1 MDWPIEELSL
11 KLKSQLADIKVELLE
26 RVDSTN
32 EELLR
37 RARGGDTHPC
47 LLIAE
52 QQTKGRGRLGK
63 VWHSSEKDSL
73 TFSLGLI
80 LNPVSWSG
88 LSLVVGLGIVRA
100 LELSSRIK
108 ISLKW
113 PNDLW
118 VEKISEAVSPGQVT
132 NYCKLGGIL
141 IETHSVAAN
150 LYADHSSKSQR
161 REWSLHSVDAKYV
174 VIGMGI
180 NINAPQGLELTRGA
194 VGLLDLDSQASRSS
208 SLLAVIPSV
217 LEYVL
222 RFKDCGFEPFAR
234 EYSASDALYGKN
246 IQMSNGLSGRA
257 LGVNILG
264 ELQIQTSDG
273 LVSVHSHE
281 VSLVGL
287 QTQ

>member
-1 MDWPIEELSL
+1 MDWPLKELSL
-11 KLKSQLADIKVELLE
+11 ILKSQLADIKVELLE

-37 RARGGDTHPC
+37 RARAGDTSPC

-52 QQTKGRGRLGK
+52 QQTNGRGRLGR
-63 VWHSSEKDSL
+63 VWHSSAKDSL

-80 LNPVSWSG
+80 LSPVSWSG
-88 LSLVVGLGIVRA
+88 LSLVVGLGVVRA
-100 LELSSRIK
+100 LELSSRAK

-118 VEKISEAVSPGQVT
+118 ANKLSETVFPGHVM
-132 NYCKLGGIL
+132 NYGKLGGIL
-141 IETHSVAAN
+141 IETQPIATQFYGDPSAKPQQ
-150 LYADHSSKSQR
+150 S
-161 REWSLHSVDAKYV
+161 EWSKHSANAKYV
-174 VIGMGI
+174 VIGLGI
-180 NINAPQGLELTRGA
+180 NINAPQGVEITRDA
-194 VGLLDLDSQASRSS
+194 VGLLDLDSQVSRSS

-217 LEYVL
+217 IEYVL
-222 RFKDCGFEPFAR
+222 RFKDCGFEPFAH
-234 EYSASDALYGKN
+234 EYSACDALYGKN
-246 IQMSNGLSGRA
+246 IKMSNGLAGRA
-257 LGVNILG
+257 SGVNNLG
-264 ELQIQTSDG
+264 ELQIQTTDG